1 MIELFTYGFMQRA
14 LVTGSLVAI
23 ACSILGIFLILRR
36 YALIGEG
43 LAHVS
48 FTGIALAFLT
58 GWMPLP
64 VTLAVTII
72 GALAIQQ
79 LTRRGIKGD
88 ATIGIT
94 YTSIFAIGLLF
105 VSMSNRI
112 NVDLFSYL
120 FGNIL
125 AISTTD
131 LVLSSILVLLVL
143 GITALTYRELQAL
156 CLDEESAKISGLP
169 VNALDTLLL
178 VLTAVTVVLATRVV
192 GILLVTAF
200 LIIPASAALNLGK
213 GFKMTILIG
222 AFIGLVSSILGI
234 TLAAIFDLAPSAT
247 IVLTNTLFFLVTLFR
262 RP

>member
-1 MIELFTYGFMQRA
+1 MIELFTYAFMQRA
-14 LVTGSLVAI
+14 LLTGSLVAI
-23 ACSILGIFLILRR
+23 ACAILGVFLILRR

-64 VTLAVTII
+64 VTLAVTIL

-94 YTSIFAIGLLF
+94 YTTLFAIGLLL

-125 AISTTD
+125 AISTAD

-143 GITALTYRELQAL
+143 GITALTYREFQAL
-156 CLDEESAKISGLP
+156 CLDEESAKVSGLP
-169 VNALDTLLL
+169 VNLLDTLLL
-178 VLTAVTVVLATRVV
+178 ILTAITVVLATRVV

-200 LIIPASAALNLGK
+200 LIIPASAALNLGA
-213 GFKMTILIG
+213 GFKKTIALSALLG
-222 AFIGLVSSILGI
+222 FIACALGI
-234 TLAAIFDLAPSAT
+234 TLAALFDLAPSAT
-247 IVLTNTLFFLVTLFR
+247 IVLTNTTFFLIALLFR
-262 RP
+262 R